1 MKLLK
6 VLYDQT
12 LLWLYRWAAI
22 KNNELRAVGSCVE
35 LQSGLEA
42 LGRMVF
48 PPSAF
53 LSSFSGIPLVITNI
67 YFCTQED
74 DSRNDTFR

>member
-1 MKLLK
+1 MELLK

-12 LLWLYRWAAI
+12 LVWLYRWAAI

-42 LGRMVF
+42 GGSRPDGLSTFCYSLILLRDSFGHYQHL
-48 PPSAF
+48 F
-53 LSSFSGIPLVITNI
+53 LHPRG
-67 YFCTQED
+67 
-74 DSRNDTFR
+74 